1 MTADPVVA
9 DLVSRLEADMRE
21 YFEERAGIRQ
31 YDGGLPREMAECLAL
46 LDVVKRHPLALIGL
60 TVLQVEQGPST
71 RVLMTTDAE
80 RTRARLSARGAT
92 VSESPDLSAAVHD
105 RGGLVE
111 LVRVE

>member
-1 MTADPVVA
+1 MTADPVIA
-9 DLVSRLEADMRE
+9 DLVSRLDADMRE

-46 LDVVKRHPLALIGL
+46 LDVAKRHPLALSGL
-60 TVLQVEQGPST
+60 TVLQVEQGAST
-71 RVLMTTDAE
+71 RLLMTTDAE

-92 VSESPDLSAAVHD
+92 VSDSPDLSAAVRD

-111 LVRVE
+111 LARVE

>member
-1 MTADPVVA
+1 MTTDPVVA
-9 DLVSRLEADMRE
+9 DLVSRLDADMRE

-31 YDGGLPREMAECLAL
+31 YDGGLSRELAECLAL
-46 LDVVKRHPLALIGL
+46 LDVLKRHPLALSGL
-60 TVLQVEQGPST
+60 TVLQVEQGASS
-71 RVLMTTDAE
+71 RLLIATDAE

-92 VSESPDLSAAVHD
+92 VSDSPDLRSAVHD